1 MILAA
6 RYEVDTSHLR
16 VAAAGLLFG
25 GLVLA
30 HLPSGVG
37 LPCPLR
43 TFTGIPC
50 PFCGLT
56 TSVRAVGGGHLTT
69 ALRAAPLGLVVV
81 GLALLTLVRRGQGR
95 VRLPVPLLGLAV
107 AGEWIFELI
116 RFHVL

>member
-16 VAAAGLLFG
+16 VPAAALLFG

-30 HLPSGVG
+30 HLPGGVG

-50 PFCGLT
+50 PLCGLT

-69 ALRAAPLGLVVV
+69 ALRAAPLGLLVV
-81 GLALLTLVRRGQGR
+81 GLALLTAVGRGPRR
-95 VRLPVPLLGLAV
+95 VRLPVPILASAV
-107 AGEWIFELI
+107 AGEWVFELV
-116 RFHVL
+116 RFHLL